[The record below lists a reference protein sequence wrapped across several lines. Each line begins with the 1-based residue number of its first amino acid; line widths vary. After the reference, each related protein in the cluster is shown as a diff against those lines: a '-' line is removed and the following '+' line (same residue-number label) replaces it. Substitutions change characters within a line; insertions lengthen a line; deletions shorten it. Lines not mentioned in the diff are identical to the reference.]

1 MVQFLRAQKVHRL
14 PALVK
19 LHSNIVVT
27 VLMVK
32 ECNILSVWY
41 IRVVSVITCLNKV
54 LNVLFSQRLV
64 HHSTSTNRLTTC
76 SQLEQRREKYT
87 RYVSRISC
95 RFCSHM
101 AKSKE
106 KARFCSLVNVTCLK
120 HCLESCVR
128 ANLVSAPR

>member
-54 LNVLFSQRLV
+54 LNVLFS
-64 HHSTSTNRLTTC
+64 
-76 SQLEQRREKYT
+76 
-87 RYVSRISC
+87 
-95 RFCSHM
+95 
-101 AKSKE
+101 
-106 KARFCSLVNVTCLK
+106 
-120 HCLESCVR
+120 
-128 ANLVSAPR
+128 